1 MMLARIYNKSKSST
15 QSGKKGRT
23 GKWVLEFERQI
34 APYIEPLLGYT
45 SSKDTLQQVK
55 LFFLSLEE
63 AEKYAKDRSCRR
75 ENHFNFHLCFQE
87 YTTKRSNQSCAN
99 SFLCVIG
106 GKDE

>member
-23 GKWVLEFERQI
+23 GKWVLEFERHI

-63 AEKYAKDRSCRR
+63 AEKYAKDHEIQYHVIPLHKESQKKLSYQ
-75 ENHFNFHLCFQE
+75 NNFSYNRLEPWTH
-87 YTTKRSNQSCAN
+87 
-99 SFLCVIG
+99 
-106 GKDE
+106 

>member
-55 LFFLSLEE
+55 LFFLIPR
-63 AEKYAKDRSCRR
+63 RSGKIC
-75 ENHFNFHLCFQE
+75 
-87 YTTKRSNQSCAN
+87 KRS
-99 SFLCVIG
+99 
-106 GKDE
+106 